1 MRSLPKRAYA
11 AIMGLMV
18 KPGIT
23 LEQKRQVLREDAIT
37 FLGTDVKP
45 SLASPSMI
53 RWMEYA
59 ARDAVLPHLGEGQDT
74 VGVRV
79 DVAHL
84 APTPM
89 GETVVYRAT
98 VTEVDRRKVTFEV
111 EASDSR
117 QTVGK
122 GTHERFIIDIERF
135 ADRLRKQFEGR

>member
-1 MRSLPKRAYA
+1 
-11 AIMGLMV
+11 MV

-37 FLGTDVKP
+37 FLATDVKP

-59 ARDAVLPHLGEGQDT
+59 ARDAVLPHLDEGQDT

-98 VTEVDRRKVTFEV
+98 VTEVDGRKVTFEV
-111 EASDSR
+111 EACDSR